1 MTQNTVS
8 FFYNNIWVMLII
20 IYIDLVI
27 VINFIIDILLLISV
41 DLLLKRRA
49 KFKRI
54 VIASLLGSLSTLLLF
69 YITSSIILLLFKLLI
84 SIFMVIISFK
94 YESFNQ
100 FKDNIVWLYIISI
113 ILGGSIYLL
122 NNQIALINNGLVF
135 SESGFKINL
144 FILSIISPIIVFK
157 YIKYQ
162 KNFKNTYSETY
173 DVNIYY
179 KGTKVTSTGFL
190 DTGNKLKDPYFG
202 RPIILVNKELIKKEV
217 NTFYVPYNTVNK
229 EGLLEVFKPDK
240 VIINEKINRRILIGL
255 SDVNLNGIKII
266 LNMEVIWKKYYYGF
280 AKY

>member
-8 FFYNNIWVMLII
+8 FFYNNIWVILII

-135 SESGFKINL
+135 SGSGFKINL

-266 LNMEVIWKKYYYGF
+266 LNMEVI
-280 AKY
+280 